1 MKNNLKINLFFFIIL
16 FISFFPLTKQ
26 VLAADSSCSAISGSC
41 KTSCAATESEGS
53 AFCSDSSQKCCVAI
67 GLPTNTDGV
76 FGILSNALNFL
87 LSLVGILSLLGFVLA
102 GFQYFFM
109 AFDEKSVEKAKKT
122 LTASIIGLVI
132 VFSGLI
138 IIYAISKTIFGL
150 SLS

>member
-1 MKNNLKINLFFFIIL
+1 MKNNLKINLLLLSIL
-16 FISFFPLTKQ
+16 FASLFPLTKK
-26 VLAADSSCSAISGSC
+26 AFASNTDCSAVPGNC
-41 KTSCAATESEGS
+41 KTSCATTESEGS
-53 AFCSDSSQKCCVAI
+53 AFCSDSSQKCCVTI

-76 FGILSNALNFL
+76 FGILSNTLNFL

-122 LTASIIGLVI
+122 FSASVIGLVI
-132 VFSGLI
+132 VLSGLI

-150 SLS
+150 SL